1 MIFIVILLL
10 LPLNTFSNLTSFS
23 VITDKTIHT
32 QPFVSADDSLPYV
45 ELGSWNENLG
55 RLTHIVVNDSIA
67 YIADFYD
74 KLFIFDLQNLSN
86 PVLLNTYR
94 SEALPYRI
102 NDILYI
108 NESLIILA
116 KSIHGLEIIDCS
128 NLSSINSVY
137 TYTQT
142 SCVMSLAFKDS
153 ILYAADKFDG
163 VHIFDLSDLS
173 DIQYVNNI
181 TSAGST
187 HSLKIVD
194 RFAFTASDSAGI
206 KIYDLIDPV
215 NPLEV
220 GNFTD
225 GSSFFELDVE
235 DNFVYAIDDQYTFKV
250 LNVSNISI
258 PIKIGEFNG
267 SDYEDLVVQKSIAFI
282 SASSSGFS
290 ILNCTN
296 PTTIVEIVHKDTLER
311 ITDIYADQDYF
322 YLSSWYRG
330 VEVLSVGSLP
340 LVQSEARF
348 GEGAVKEILIE
359 NNLAYLADDL
369 GGVVI
374 VNITNPQSPTKLG
387 EFNEGGR
394 TYGLCYSND
403 LLFVANYDL
412 GLQILDVTDP
422 TQPTKLG
429 TFYDG
434 GNASSI
440 AVRGNRAYLAD
451 WEDGFEIVDISNPE
465 TPTEIAQGEENPL
478 YSDYYKIQILND
490 EAYLLSPD
498 GLAIYSISE
507 DTLGELLGSYLG
519 YGSRDIVVKND
530 VVYLSKGHI
539 YLIDV
544 SNPED
549 PILVS
554 YSLSFHDYLFLE
566 GEVLYASNI
575 ESEIHLFNITNP
587 NQLNRSGDFV
597 LNEPI
602 SDLFYKK
609 GVFYLSHL
617 IRGVDLQIIT
627 IDRDRDGLYDYEEV
641 NLYHTD
647 PNNPDTDG
655 DGLLDG
661 IEVTQYK
668 TDPTN
673 PDTDGDGFNDGEEID
688 LGYDPLDAKSNP
700 NVLRN
705 RFLTFSFGLIGGIV
719 VLVTIS
725 LNFRK
730 IIDKLRRPKT
740 EV

>member
-1 MIFIVILLL
+1 MLFVVVFIVLCLL
-10 LPLNTFSNLTSFS
+10 TFSNLSDFS
-23 VITDKTIHT
+23 IIADKTMRT
-32 QPFVSADDSLPYV
+32 QPIVNADDPLPYV

-55 RLTHIVVNDSIA
+55 MLNQIMVNGSIA

-74 KLFIFDLQNLSN
+74 NLFIFDLENLSN

-116 KSIHGLEIIDCS
+116 KSIYGLEIIDCS
-128 NLSSINSVY
+128 NFSSINSVY

-142 SCVMSLAFKDS
+142 NVIMGLAFKDPF
-153 ILYAADKFDG
+153 LYAADKFDG

-187 HSLKIVD
+187 HSIKIVD

-215 NPLEV
+215 NPIEV

-235 DNFVYAIDDQYTFKV
+235 DNFVYAIDDQSILKI
-250 LNVSNISI
+250 LNVSDISN
-258 PIKIGEFNG
+258 PIKLGEFNG
-267 SDYEDLVVQKSIAFI
+267 SNYDDLVVLDSIAFI
-282 SASSSGFS
+282 SANAGFS

-296 PTTIVEIVHKDTLER
+296 PTTIVEIVNIDTQVK
-311 ITDIYADQDYF
+311 ISDIYADQDYF
-322 YLSSWYRG
+322 YLSTYLQG
-330 VEVLSVGSLP
+330 VEVLSVESLP
-340 LVQSEARF
+340 LVHSEAQF
-348 GEGAVKEILIE
+348 GEGAVREILIE
-359 NNLAYLADDL
+359 NNLAYLADDY

-374 VNITNPQSPTKLG
+374 VNITNPQSPIKLG

-394 TYGLCYSND
+394 TYGLCYSDD

-434 GNASSI
+434 GNATSV

-451 WEDGFEIVDISNPE
+451 WEDGFEIIDISNLE
-465 TPTEIAQGEENPL
+465 TPTEIAQGEEIPL
-478 YSDYYKIQILND
+478 FSNYYKIKIEDD
-490 EAYLLSPD
+490 EAYLICYS
-498 GLAIYSISE
+498 GLAIYSINE
-507 DTLGELLGSYLG
+507 DTLGEALGSYFFNGPLDFTVNNNIA
-519 YGSRDIVVKND
+519 YLARNRIEVV
-530 VVYLSKGHI
+530 
-539 YLIDV
+539 DV

-549 PILVS
+549 PIMVS
-554 YSLSFHDYLFLE
+554 NYSIFITNLFLE
-566 GEVLYASNI
+566 GDVLYASYI
-575 ESEIHLFNITNP
+575 DREIHLFNITNP
-587 NQLNRSGDFV
+587 NQLNWIGEFA
-597 LNEPI
+597 LNE
-602 SDLFYKK
+602 SNTDLFYKK
-609 GVFYLSHL
+609 GVLYLSHFDY
-617 IRGVDLQIIT
+617 GNDLQIIT
-627 IDRDRDGLYDYEEV
+627 IDRDLDGLNDYEEENV
-641 NLYHTD
+641 YHTD

-655 DGLLDG
+655 DGLTDG
-661 IEVTQYK
+661 IEVTLYN

-700 NVLRN
+700 TALRN
-705 RFLTFSFGLIGGIV
+705 RILTFSFGFIGGIV

-725 LNFRK
+725 IYFRK
-730 IIDKLRRPKT
+730 IIVRLREPKH